1 MENDDILGSP
11 MTDADLE
18 FGYTLEE
25 LRAAVKEG
33 LESGTSKFTW
43 RRLWPRH
50 IGGLR
55 GRRVGRCRVRIY
67 GAPTTEF
74 LVEWA

>member
-1 MENDDILGSP
+1 

-33 LESGTSKFTW
+33 LESGTSKFTTMAEIMAEAH
-43 RRLWPRH
+43 RRFDAEKGAAL
-50 IGGLR
+50 
-55 GRRVGRCRVRIY
+55 RVR
-67 GAPTTEF
+67 E
-74 LVEWA
+74 

>member
-1 MENDDILGSP
+1 

-33 LESGTSKFTW
+33 LESGTSKFTTMAEIKAEAH
-43 RRLWPRH
+43 RRFDAEK
-50 IGGLR
+50 GGRYDIRL
-55 GRRVGRCRVRIY
+55 
-67 GAPTTEF
+67 
-74 LVEWA
+74 

>member
-1 MENDDILGSP
+1 MENDDILGPP

-33 LESGTSKFTW
+33 LESGTSKFTTMAEIMAEAH
-43 RRLWPRH
+43 RRFEAEKGAAL
-50 IGGLR
+50 
-55 GRRVGRCRVRIY
+55 RVR
-67 GAPTTEF
+67 E
-74 LVEWA
+74 